1 MHGVHVTTLTVCK
14 SLCGHIYSL
23 LLGRYLG
30 VELLGH
36 MVDLCLTFSKDN
48 LIDVFLSVLGLH
60 CCVDF
65 SLVVAS
71 RGCWLIAAC
80 RLLSALASLVAEHG
94 LRDTAASMV
103 VVCGLRGLLC
113 SGA

>member
-1 MHGVHVTTLTVCK
+1 MHGVHVTTLTVFK

-23 LLGRYLG
+23 LLDRYLG

-48 LIDVFLSVLGLH
+48 LIDVFLAVLGLH

-65 SLVVAS
+65 SIVVVL
-71 RGCWLIAAC
+71 GVLIEA
-80 RLLSALASLVAEHG
+80 ASLIVEHG
-94 LRDTAASMV
+94 LLGELASV
-103 VVCGLRGLLC
+103 VVVSQL
-113 SGA
+113 

>member
-48 LIDVFLSVLGLH
+48 LIDVFLAVLGLH

-65 SLVVAS
+65 SLVEVL
-71 RGCWLIAAC
+71 GVLIEA
-80 RLLSALASLVAEHG
+80 ASLIVEHG
-94 LRDTAASMV
+94 LLGKLASV
-103 VVCGLRGLLC
+103 VVVPQL
-113 SGA
+113 